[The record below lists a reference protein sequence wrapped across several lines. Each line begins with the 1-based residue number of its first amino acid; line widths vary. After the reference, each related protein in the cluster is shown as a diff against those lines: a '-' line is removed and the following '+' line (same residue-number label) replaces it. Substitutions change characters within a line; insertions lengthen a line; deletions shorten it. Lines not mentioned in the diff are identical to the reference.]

1 VRLTEV
7 STDLVP
13 WQLSYP
19 GHILS
24 ATVLVVYRKSSEVQP
39 YAQAVEKVGVQP
51 ILEEAH
57 AGLKLGQCSGLL
69 LTGGSDVDPALYDES
84 PAPETDAPDRER
96 DAAEAALIDEALA
109 RDVPVLAICRGMQIL
124 NVHLGGSLIQHLPV
138 AARHVKRTPDRALPA
153 HRVAIEPGTLL
164 ASIARRESW
173 EVNSRHHQAVARL
186 GNGLRVC
193 AQDPEDGTI
202 EGIEL
207 PGRRY
212 VLAVQWH
219 PENQAPQDPEQR
231 KIFQSFAA
239 AL

>member
-1 VRLTEV
+1 M
-7 STDLVP
+7 
-13 WQLSYP
+13 SYA

-24 ATVLVVYRKSSEVQP
+24 ASVLVVYRKLSEAEP
-39 YAQAVEKVGVQP
+39 YAKAVENSGLQP
-51 ILEEAH
+51 VLEEARE
-57 AGLKLGQCSGLL
+57 GLKIGECSGLL
-69 LTGGSDVDPALYDES
+69 LIGGTDVDPALYGES
-84 PAPETDAPDRER
+84 AGPQTDVPDKER

-124 NVHLGGSLIQHLPV
+124 NVHLGGSLIQHLPT
-138 AARHVKRTPDRALPA
+138 AARHVRRTPDRGLPA
-153 HRVAIEPGTLL
+153 HSVIIEPGTML
-164 ASIARRESW
+164 AGIAKKESW

-186 GNGLRVC
+186 GKGLQVSARD
-193 AQDPEDGTI
+193 AEDGTI

-219 PENQAPQDPEQR
+219 PENQQADDPEQR
-231 KIFQSFAA
+231 KLFASFAQ